1 MNEHLM
7 NNYARLPIAFTHG
20 EGVWLHDEG
29 GKTYLDALSGIGV
42 CALGHAHPAVTDAVC
57 RQAGR
62 LTHTSNLY
70 GVPEQAALAT
80 RLCHLSGLDKTLF
93 SNSGAEANE
102 AAIKIAR
109 LHGHSRGIE
118 LPIILVTENS
128 FHGRTMATLSATGNR
143 KIQAGFEPLVSGF
156 ARIPFDDIGAIE
168 TAAQNNR
175 DIVGILVEPIQ
186 GEGGIRIPDTDYLK
200 AVRRICDQHGWLMM
214 LDEVQT
220 GIGRTG
226 RWFAYQH
233 DEIRPDIITLAKAL
247 ANGVPIGACL
257 ARGIAAETFQPGHH
271 GSTFGGNPLA
281 CAAALATLKTI
292 EKDNLVANAEET
304 GRYLATQLQDALGA
318 HPRVKNIRGRGLMI
332 GVELN
337 ENHSGLLELG
347 LGQGLLFSLQ
357 AGNVIRLLPPLIL
370 SRDEADEVVLRL
382 TRVIEDLDAAATPA

>member
-1 MNEHLM
+1 MNKHLM
-7 NNYARLPIAFTHG
+7 NNYARLPIAFAHG
-20 EGVWLHDEG
+20 EGVWIHDED

-42 CALGHAHPAVTDAVC
+42 CALGHAHPAVTEAVC
-57 RQAGR
+57 AQAGR

-70 GVPEQAALAT
+70 GVPVQAKLAS
-80 RLCHLSGLDKTLF
+80 RLCSLSGMDRVFF

-109 LHGHSRGIE
+109 LYGHSRNIE
-118 LPIILVTENS
+118 RPVILVTENS

-143 KIQAGFEPLVSGF
+143 KIQAGFEPLVQGF
-156 ARIPFDDIGAIE
+156 ARVPFDDVGAIE
-168 TAAQNNR
+168 AAAQNNR
-175 DIVGILVEPIQ
+175 DIVAILVEPIQ
-186 GEGGIRIPDTDYLK
+186 GEGGIRIPDTGYLK

-226 RWFAYQH
+226 RWFAFQH
-233 DEIRPDIITLAKAL
+233 DEISPDVISLAKAL

-257 ARGIAAETFQPGHH
+257 ARGLAAETLKPGHH

-292 EKDNLVANAEET
+292 EDEDIVANVEKT
-304 GRYLATQLQDALGA
+304 GRYLVDRLQGALGA
-318 HPRVKNIRGRGLMI
+318 HPRVKDIRGCGLMI
-332 GVELN
+332 GIELA
-337 ENHSGLLELG
+337 EGDSRLPALG
-347 LGQGLLFSLQ
+347 LDQRLLFSLQ

-370 SRDEADEVVLRL
+370 SRDEADEIVLRL
-382 TRVIEDLDAAATPA
+382 TQVIEDLEANATAV